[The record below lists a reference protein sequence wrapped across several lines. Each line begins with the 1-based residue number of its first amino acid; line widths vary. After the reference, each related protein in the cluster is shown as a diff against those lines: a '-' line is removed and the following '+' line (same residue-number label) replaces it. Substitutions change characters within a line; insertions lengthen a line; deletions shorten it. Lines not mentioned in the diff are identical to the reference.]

1 MAPNDDLRQLRD
13 AIGPEALLLTRVHT
27 APSGQQ
33 EVNQTVVDGLS
44 GAREFIAEV
53 ALDVSGDAATVAQ
66 ALRPHEKPAS
76 GLPAHTLA
84 SWTIDG
90 ASWSAQRYTK

>member
-1 MAPNDDLRQLRD
+1 MAPNDDLRQLGD
-13 AIGPEALLLTRVHT
+13 AIGPNALLLTRVHT

-53 ALDVSGDAATVAQ
+53 SLGVSGDAATVEE
-66 ALRPHEKPAS
+66 ALRPHEKPTS
-76 GLPAHTLA
+76 KLPAHTLA
-84 SWTIDG
+84 T
-90 ASWSAQRYTK
+90 